1 MIVAVQHRRFRK
13 LAVRLRFLAVAQ
25 LVHLLLCVLAQ
36 ALHERHIHIRQKR
49 RQHEQRQQNA
59 ERAPRRRGQVQADVR
74 NADRKRAREQQRR
87 ADRRE
92 ASRRKADRHPEDA
105 HADGQQAAAVHDEQL
120 RRLRDKHRA
129 DKDRRPLVKGA
140 CA

>member
-1 MIVAVQHRRFRK
+1 MPS
-13 LAVRLRFLAVAQ
+13 VRHAA
-25 LVHLLLCVLAQ
+25 
-36 ALHERHIHIRQKR
+36 
-49 RQHEQRQQNA
+49 
-59 ERAPRRRGQVQADVR
+59 GVR
-74 NADRKRAREQQRR
+74 CRLISETQTAKRAREQQRR